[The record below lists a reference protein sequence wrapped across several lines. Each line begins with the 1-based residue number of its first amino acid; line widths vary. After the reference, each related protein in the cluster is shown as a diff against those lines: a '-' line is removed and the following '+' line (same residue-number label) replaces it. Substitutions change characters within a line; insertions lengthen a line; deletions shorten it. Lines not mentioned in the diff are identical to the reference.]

1 MRLKKEIAFFMI
13 IFLLSTAGC
22 AVDNDSEANTDS
34 YSTNV
39 TNDID
44 IREEDNI
51 FQGDNDNSSS
61 IDSNGDSEDIKDTSF
76 KKMQL
81 DISAWIDSD
90 EEWIYEKSANIE
102 IYNNAEIE
110 FVRWVDEDKTCLQI
124 GIAYKEKPKAHYYK
138 HKEDYFIFKGEI
150 ETLQVRYAYWY
161 LEGMDR
167 WVFANPTFE
176 SHFEDINFDGV
187 DELIIQRGINGN
199 SEMIMFSA
207 YEYKDGEYVFFPAFE
222 WIYSYTVNTDNN
234 TIECVRYSGDAEHIK
249 YVTVYQYVDGKY
261 IISDEYVE

>member
-22 AVDNDSEANTDS
+22 VVDNDSEANTDS

-61 IDSNGDSEDIKDTSF
+61 IDSNGDSEDIKDMSI
-76 KKMQL
+76 KKVHL

-90 EEWIYEKSANIE
+90 DEWIYEKTKEIE

-124 GIAYKEKPKAHYYK
+124 GIAYKEKPENQHSK
-138 HKEDYFIFKGEI
+138 HKEDCFVFKDDVKNLRVDYSYDFDRG
-150 ETLQVRYAYWY
+150 TY
-161 LEGMDR
+161 R

-222 WIYSYTVNTDNN
+222 WIYSYTVNTENN

-249 YVTVYQYVDGKY
+249 YVTIYQYVDGKY